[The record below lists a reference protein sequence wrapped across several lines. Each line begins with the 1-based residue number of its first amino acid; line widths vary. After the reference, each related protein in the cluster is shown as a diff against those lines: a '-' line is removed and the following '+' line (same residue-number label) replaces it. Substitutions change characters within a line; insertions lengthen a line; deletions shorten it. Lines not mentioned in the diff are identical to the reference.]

1 MYENENYEDILNRV
15 LSRMPEGFD
24 KRESSLLYNASAPV
38 AAELQNMYI
47 AIRNILDITFFDTAD
62 RGGKLERCK
71 ERGIDVTQ
79 FDATAAVVIISVEPA
94 SLDVPIGTR
103 FNYDD
108 LNFSIT
114 EKNADGTYHAVCEEV
129 GANGNVTGSITPVDY
144 VNGLQSAEI
153 TGVYQW
159 GEDEADES
167 QIDDIYYASLN
178 SQAFGG
184 NRADYI
190 EKAKKIPGVGGVKVY
205 SGREWRG
212 GGTVRLVITTSSH
225 TVPDETFVD
234 SVQTIIDPL
243 QNQGAGYGIA
253 PIGHI
258 VTVEG
263 ATALEIDVAVDVTLQ
278 EGYTWDDVSGAVNTA
293 IDGYFSELNA
303 EWDDNTN
310 LIVRISQIETRLLN
324 IAGIIDITGTTLNGE
339 ATNLVLSADFIAVR
353 GAVTNA

>member
-1 MYENENYEDILNRV
+1 MYENENYEDILDRM
-15 LSRMPEGFD
+15 LSRIPESFD
-24 KRESSLLYNASAPV
+24 KRESSLLFNSSAPV

-47 AIRNILDITFFDTAD
+47 AISNILDITYFDTAE

-71 ERGIDVTQ
+71 ERGIDITQ
-79 FDATAAVVIISVEPA
+79 FDATAAVVTISVVPS
-94 SLDVPIGTR
+94 SLNVPTGTR

-114 EKNADGTYHAVCEEV
+114 EKIADGTYYAVCEEA
-129 GANGNVTGSITPVDY
+129 GSAGNVTGDITPVDY
-144 VNGLQSAEI
+144 VSGLQSASI
-153 TGVYQW
+153 TGIYQW

-167 QIDDIYYASLN
+167 QIDEVYYASLN

-190 EKAKKIPGVGGVKVY
+190 EKTKKIPGVGGVKVY
-205 SGREWRG
+205 SGAEWKG
-212 GGTVRLVITTSSH
+212 GGTVRLVITTSSY
-225 TVPDETFVD
+225 TVPDPAFVG
-234 SVQTIIDPL
+234 SVQTVIDPL

-263 ATALEIDVAVDVTLQ
+263 VIATTVDVGVSVTLQ
-278 EGYTWDDVSGAVNTA
+278 NGYTWADISDAVNAA
-293 IDGYFSELNA
+293 IDGYFSELNT
-303 EWDDNTN
+303 EWDDNAS
-310 LIVRISQIETRLLN
+310 LIIRISQIETRLLN
-324 IAGIIDITGTTLNGE
+324 IAGVIDITGTTLNGT
-339 ATNLVLSADFIAVR
+339 AANLTLNADSIAVR